1 MKKLLLLSVV
11 MVCMIARVVA
21 QPVVAAPTPPARNAA
36 NVISIFSGAYTNITG
51 TNFNPD
57 WGQSGLNSVSE
68 ITIGTDVIKKYGNMN
83 YQGWEFAPA
92 IGAASMTNLHLDIWT
107 SDCTALDVFLID
119 FVAPEQKV
127 TVTTTLSGWTSID
140 IPLSSYT
147 RPISTIGQF
156 KFVSTPF
163 GGPTV
168 YLDNVYFWTA
178 ASLPT
183 ITGFSVPA
191 KVVGDAPFLITD
203 PTSNSTGAFTYAS
216 SNPDVATI
224 SGKTI
229 TITGTGTST
238 ITATQAAAG
247 SYGSGSATSSL
258 VVTYNPPTVAAPT
271 PSTAPG
277 NVISLF
283 SNTYSNRT
291 IDTWSTVW
299 DNATVADVVIAG
311 NDTKLYTNLVFSGT
325 EFVGSNVI
333 DATSMLHFH
342 VDVWTPN
349 STPIKV
355 KLVDFGAD
363 GIFSNGGDDASSI
376 EYLLSP
382 APTPGVWTSYNIP
395 LADLTGLTTKAHL
408 AQLLFVGSNTT
419 LYLDNIYLSSVPTTF
434 FPLPVTLADFKAAKR
449 GTTTVLN
456 WKTLSET
463 NNKGFSLERSGN
475 GINWAPL
482 QFINPAAGTTAT
494 KQYAAVDNNPLGG
507 VNYYRL
513 NQVDIDGKQSYSGIV
528 SVNFSAAGAKGFSFY
543 PNPAKNKLVV
553 SLETIAGNTASLQLL
568 NAEGKVVK
576 TVALNKQQSNSNV
589 ILDIANLNKGVYILL
604 FKDSETS
611 KSSKVVID

>member
-1 MKKLLLLSVV
+1 MKKILLLSAM
-11 MVCMIARVVA
+11 MVSMIARVVA
-21 QPVVAAPTPPARNAA
+21 QPVVAAPTPPARSAA
-36 NVISIFSGAYTNITG
+36 NVISIFSGAYTSITG

-68 ITIGTDVIKKYGNMN
+68 ITVGTDVIKKYANMN

-92 IGAASMTNLHLDIWT
+92 ISAASMTNLHLDIWT
-107 SDCTALDVFLID
+107 SDCTALDVYLID
-119 FVAPEQKV
+119 YVAPEQKV
-127 TVTTTLSGWTSID
+127 TVTNTLSGWTSID

-147 RPISTIGQF
+147 RAITNVGQF
-156 KFVSTPF
+156 KFVSTP
-163 GGPTV
+163 GGATV

-183 ITGFSVPA
+183 ITGFGVPA
-191 KVVGDAPFLITD
+191 KVVGDAAFTITD
-203 PTSNSTGAFTYAS
+203 PASNSNGAFTYAS
-216 SNPDVATI
+216 SNSDVAMI

-229 TITGTGTST
+229 TITGAGTST
-238 ITATQAAAG
+238 ITATQAAEG
-247 SYGSGSATSSL
+247 SYGSGSTTASL

-283 SNTYSNRT
+283 SNSYSNRT

-325 EFVGSNVI
+325 EFVGSNLI

-408 AQLLFVGSNTT
+408 AQLLFIGSNTT

-449 GTTTVLN
+449 GATTVLN

-475 GINWAPL
+475 GVNWAPL
-482 QFINPAAGTTAT
+482 QFINRNTATTAT
-494 KQYAAVDNNPLGG
+494 KQYAAVDNNPLKSI
-507 VNYYRL
+507 NYYRL
-513 NQVDIDGKQSYSGIV
+513 NQVDIDSKQTYSGVV
-528 SVNFSAAGAKGFSFY
+528 SVNFSAAGANGFSFY
-543 PNPAKNKLVV
+543 PNPAKNSLVV

-576 TVALNKQQSNSNV
+576 AVALNKQNSNSNV
-589 ILDIANLNKGVYILL
+589 VLDIANLYKGVYIIL
-604 FKDSETS
+604 FKDRETIKTS
-611 KSSKVVID
+611 MVVID